1 MTTARRRRSSYSFW
15 IRKINHSS
23 NSRYV
28 VFVVIKRVTQWC
40 DWCEYLEMWEDKADV
55 SHYSQPVSV
64 MKRKSQESQAVI
76 QVDRMSATCFCSLTN
91 PSKEKTT
98 LGLLTKSK
106 DIVLKHN
113 IQSIDRD
120 FKEKCVIRSSEQLS
134 KRIQRNHRKNRGI
147 CSDSFTFWT
156 YLSTIGSCQ
165 ATIIKEREK
174 KRNCQE
180 TNFICS
186 IFFLARKTKHF
197 FDFLNNKWKRRV
209 RMNCHEKFISIEVV
223 HWISWNPRRMSGNS
237 FEKKNGRFF
246 SNTNF
251 SLSRS
256 RSFIWISFIMALAVQ
271 SVTSS
276 HPSSIST
283 GQRTSRPITANP
295 SDSANTKFVVDWSSS
310 STSTNRTKATDENLQ
325 EAFRRF
331 REQRMVRK

>member
-40 DWCEYLEMWEDKADV
+40 DWCEYLEMWEDKTDV

-223 HWISWNPRRMSGNS
+223 HWISWNSRRMSGNS

-251 SLSRS
+251 SLSLVRDH
-256 RSFIWISFIMALAVQ
+256 SFEFLSSWHWQCNRLHHLIHRAFPLVNERLVQ
-271 SVTSS
+271 LLPI
-276 HPSSIST
+276 HPTVLIRNSLSI
-283 GQRTSRPITANP
+283 GVVHRLRPIEPKPLMRTY
-295 SDSANTKFVVDWSSS
+295 KKHFVDFVNNEW
-310 STSTNRTKATDENLQ
+310 
-325 EAFRRF
+325 
-331 REQRMVRK
+331 